1 MALQLL
7 KDRFTHDLLP
17 PGPGAAV
24 TTIHGHERDIE
35 VHWVLLRALVL
46 VLLMRDGRMRRL
58 LMASPSPFWP
68 SPPPSQVNLLLT
80 GPLDTWVDGFLTVH
94 GETTSIGDA
103 YLKAYDFVKCVETLW
118 TTTVFV

>member
-1 MALQLL
+1 MTYYRLGRVPRSPRYMDMSGTL
-7 KDRFTHDLLP
+7 K
-17 PGPGAAV
+17 
-24 TTIHGHERDIE
+24 
-35 VHWVLLRALVL
+35 
-46 VLLMRDGRMRRL
+46 
-58 LMASPSPFWP
+58 PFWP